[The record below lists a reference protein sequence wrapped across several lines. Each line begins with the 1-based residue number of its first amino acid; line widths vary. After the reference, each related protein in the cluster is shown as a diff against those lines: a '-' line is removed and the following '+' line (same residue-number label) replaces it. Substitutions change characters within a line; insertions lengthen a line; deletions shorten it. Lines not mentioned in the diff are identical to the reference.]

1 MNLADAVVGG
11 IGAMTTWLRAVLA
24 VASVAGLVIGGV
36 QMVAGPPLAER
47 GKRHILMALAGVAVA
62 GLAGPLV
69 DLVRSWF
76 GG

>member
-1 MNLADAVVGG
+1 MNLADPVVNGMM
-11 IGAMTTWLRAVLA
+11 AMTSWLRAVLA
-24 VASVAGLVIGGV
+24 VASVAGLVVGGV

-47 GKRHILMALAGVAVA
+47 GKRHVFMALVGVVVA
-62 GLAGPLV
+62 ALAGPLV

>member
-1 MNLADAVVGG
+1 MMLADPVVSG
-11 IGAMTTWLRAVLA
+11 ISAMTSWLRAVLA
-24 VASVAGLVIGGV
+24 VASVAGLIVGAV

-47 GKRHILMALAGVAVA
+47 GKRHVILALVGVVVAALAS
-62 GLAGPLV
+62 PLV